1 MKIFKKIVI
10 DISSGKVLE
19 SESYDYNG
27 PVALC
32 IRDITGQAG
41 TQANTATSTG
51 SGYNSVAQGIG
62 SNLVPQLTRQMNN
75 PQGFSQRDQTA
86 QLSNAVAGAGGAT
99 AGLTGAASKEGAVTR
114 NPMGFASALDAAAR
128 SRDKA
133 AAGAGERVA
142 SNNATLKAK
151 QMEDAQKGLGE
162 MYGTAGKLG
171 AENTEQANADLL
183 TKLKA
188 NTQGWQQNWQQLNK
202 DIGGSIDNFQA
213 IA

>member
-1 MKIFKKIVI
+1 MKIYNKIVI

-32 IRDITGQAG
+32 IRDIANQAG
-41 TQANTATSTG
+41 QQANTATATG

-62 SNLVPQLTRQMNN
+62 NNLVTNLTRQMNN

-86 QLSNAVAGAGGAT
+86 QLNNAVAGAGGAT
-99 AGLTGAASKEGAVTR
+99 SGLTGAASKEGAVTR

-151 QMEDAQKGLGE
+151 QMEDAQRGLGE

-171 AENTEQANADLL
+171 SENTGQANTDLL
-183 TKLKA
+183 TRLKA

-202 DIGGSIDNFQA
+202 DIGGSLNDA
-213 IA
+213 SAGL